1 MGDCGSCHRGN
12 GAAGR
17 KNIAHAGLRGG
28 RFVRFTV
35 DKNIAAE
42 SRRLLEQLACWRCH
56 VSGGRGNR
64 LAVSLDMAAGQKSP
78 AELAASLR
86 HPVPVM
92 PDFRL
97 SEEQLDLLLNAV
109 YGGAEGRSGGAGEPV
124 KVHFSV
130 AGQEKQ
136 DIFSKKCGGC
146 HRLLSERLGAFGS
159 GSIAPNL
166 SGLLTQ
172 FYPRTFKNGAAWTMA
187 GLEQWLRNPRTVTLW
202 ARMRPVTL
210 SVAELHELGAL
221 FQVSPP

>member
-12 GAAGR
+12 SSAGR

-28 RFVRFTV
+28 RFVRFAV
-35 DKNIAAE
+35 DKKVAEE
-42 SRRLLEQLACWRCH
+42 SRRLLEQLACRRCH

-78 AELAASLR
+78 AELAVALR

-97 SEEQLDLLLNAV
+97 TDVQLDLLLNAV
-109 YGGAEGRSGGAGEPV
+109 YAGAEGRPGGAGEPV

-130 AGQEKQ
+130 VGQEKQ
-136 DIFSKKCGGC
+136 DIFSQKCGGC
-146 HRLLSERLGAFGS
+146 HRLLSERLGALGS
-159 GSIAPNL
+159 GTVAPNL

-172 FYPRTFKNGAAWTMA
+172 FYPRTFKNGAVWTMA
-187 GLEQWLRNPRTVTLW
+187 GLELWLRNPRTVTPW
-202 ARMRPVTL
+202 ARMRPVKL
-210 SVAELHELGAL
+210 NGAELRELGAL
-221 FQVSPP
+221 FQVSQP